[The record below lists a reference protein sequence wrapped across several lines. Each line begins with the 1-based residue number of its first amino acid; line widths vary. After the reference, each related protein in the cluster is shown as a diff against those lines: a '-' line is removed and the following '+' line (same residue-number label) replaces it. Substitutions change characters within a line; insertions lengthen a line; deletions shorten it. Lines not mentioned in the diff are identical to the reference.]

1 MRLVIALLLAGL
13 SMPAAA
19 QEPVDDA
26 ILLEEPVVA
35 RRSPDWTWGLVGTGV
50 GMIAASLGTGLGALL
65 VQLDLDMVCSFT
77 CPTARE
83 EQQRG
88 GRILA
93 ITTDVLW
100 MGGAVLGAFGLV
112 AAFTLEEDVPPLA
125 AFCDGS
131 GCMAL
136 AAGRF

>member
-1 MRLVIALLLAGL
+1 MRLVIALLVGGLA
-13 SMPAAA
+13 SPVAA
-19 QEPVDDA
+19 QTPVDDA
-26 ILLEEPVVA
+26 IVLEEPVA
-35 RRSPDWTWGLVGTGV
+35 AHRSPDWTWGLFGTGV
-50 GMIAASLGTGLGALL
+50 GLVAASLGTGLGALL
-65 VQLDLDMVCSFT
+65 VQLDLDTVCSFT

-83 EQQRG
+83 EQQRN

-112 AAFTLEEDVPPLA
+112 AAFALDEEVPPVA
-125 AFCDGS
+125 AYCDGS

-136 AAGRF
+136 AVGRF

>member
-1 MRLVIALLLAGL
+1 MRLAIALFVWGL
-13 SMPAAA
+13 CSPAAA
-19 QEPVDDA
+19 QAPADDV
-26 ILLEEPVVA
+26 LVLEAPHLE
-35 RRSPDWTWGLVGTGV
+35 RRAPDWTWGLVGTGL

-65 VQLDLDMVCSFT
+65 VQLDLDTVCSFT

-83 EQQRG
+83 EQQRN

-112 AAFTLEEDVPPLA
+112 AAFTLEEEVPAVA

-131 GCMAL
+131 GCVGL
-136 AAGRF
+136 LGGRF

>member
-1 MRLVIALLLAGL
+1 MRLVIAFLVWGLA
-13 SMPAAA
+13 SPVAA
-19 QEPVDDA
+19 QAAVDDA
-26 ILLEEPVVA
+26 IVLEEPGA
-35 RRSPDWTWGLVGTGV
+35 RRRSPDWTWGLLGTGV
-50 GMIAASLGTGLGALL
+50 GMVVASLGTGLGALL
-65 VQLDLDMVCSFT
+65 VQLDLDTVCSFT

-112 AAFTLEEDVPPLA
+112 AAFTLEEEVPPVA

-131 GCMAL
+131 GCVGL
-136 AAGRF
+136 VGGRF